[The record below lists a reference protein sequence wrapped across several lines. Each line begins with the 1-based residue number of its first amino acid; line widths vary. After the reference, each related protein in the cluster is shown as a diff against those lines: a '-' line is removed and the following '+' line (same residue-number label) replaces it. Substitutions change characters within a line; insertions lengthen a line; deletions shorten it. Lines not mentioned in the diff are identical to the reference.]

1 LLGIEEPATE
11 TDIQNGSLAFAVILL
26 GFNDP
31 VQSQMIWLAILYST
45 FIVIS
50 YYVTTLYYRKIGR
63 FDWEVY
69 SNTTVHNR
77 LFGDNYVTHY
87 PKGLL
92 PKRIVDDP
100 SQGTL
105 PSQKK

>member
-1 LLGIEEPATE
+1 MHLYGICEGKTFAIGRLGYQHKER
-11 TDIQNGSLAFAVILL
+11 L
-26 GFNDP
+26 

-50 YYVTTLYYRKIGR
+50 YYVITLYYRKIGR

-77 LFGDNYVTHY
+77 LFGDNYVTQY
-87 PKGLL
+87 PKGFL